1 MAKSVINLVR
11 ELGVKSTA
19 EVLELLR
26 QVGVNTEAEG
36 FGVMSKIDDETV
48 AKLHTLQTGAAPP
61 KPASAKR
68 QPRAT
73 STVTGETPAA
83 AAAAPP
89 AKKRAAR
96 DFFGAK
102 KAPPVPLE
110 VIAEEKE
117 AEAKPEPRPAPPAE
131 AHPRPRPA
139 VAAKSTA
146 PQPTAHAAPAAAPHA
161 SAGAPAHA
169 AAEAPKVK
177 KPPAGK
183 LDLSAGPRIISMPDP
198 EEARRL
204 RVQREQ
210 PQSPAG
216 TTTPAS
222 PGSALK
228 RKKGPV
234 KLVQVEERRKEAE
247 AAGRRKKIKE
257 IGGAPDDET
266 RVRSK
271 KRVFKVAG
279 MHAEAQAVVPH
290 IKIPGTMSLRDVA
303 KASGV
308 KVAELVKFLMR
319 DLGVLA
325 NINYVASV
333 EEIQLVAENFG
344 IQYTVALESEP
355 ESELEQFQHVE
366 REDLVARPPVVTVM
380 GHVDHGKTKLLDAI
394 RTTNV
399 VAGEAG
405 GITQHIGAYQVEKK
419 GKHVTFIDTPG
430 HEAFTAMRARGSQV
444 TDLVILVVAADD
456 GVMPQTVEAIN
467 HAKAAQVPIIVAV
480 NKVDKLDANPDRV
493 KTQLAEYGLV
503 PEEWGGDTVFV
514 NVSALRG
521 DNIDEL
527 LEMVLLTTEL
537 IDPRSDPKAPP
548 FGVVI
553 ESKVDIGI
561 GVVATVLVQQGTLR
575 RGQFILSGTHVGRI
589 KRMEN
594 DRGEEMSI
602 ATPSMPVRIIGF
614 SEPPENGDK
623 VYAFM
628 TKKQGQAIADQ
639 RLADVRQKATSVTS
653 GRMSLEA
660 FFSKAAAGEIQDLNL
675 VVKGDVGGS
684 VEALCDA
691 LAKLEVAGIKC
702 TVLSNGVGQV
712 NETDVNLAAASG
724 AVIIGFH
731 VGVAS
736 TAKQKAER
744 EHVDI
749 RLYDIIYKVT
759 EDIELAMKGLL
770 APEFEEHALGR
781 VELRKIY
788 KSDRNGTVAGAYVL
802 DGVARRGARFRLRR
816 AGQLLHENGQ
826 LSSLKRF
833 KDDVREV
840 ASGFE
845 CGLLVDAGSVTAE
858 EGDIIE
864 LYEIVEKP
872 RL

>member
-26 QVGVNTEAEG
+26 QVGVDTEAEG
-36 FGVMSKIDDETV
+36 FGVMSKVDDETV
-48 AKLHTLQTGAAPP
+48 AKLHTLQNLAPPVAAPAP
-61 KPASAKR
+61 KPA
-68 QPRAT
+68 
-73 STVTGETPAA
+73 PAA
-83 AAAAPP
+83 KPPRKSVSMAEETEADSGAKAP
-89 AKKRAAR
+89 KRVTR
-96 DFFGAK
+96 DFFGTR
-102 KAPPVPLE
+102 KAPVAPPPS
-110 VIAEEKE
+110 KE
-117 AEAKPEPRPAPPAE
+117 DEPEPAPAVE
-131 AHPRPRPA
+131 KPRPRPA
-139 VAAKSTA
+139 TTVKST
-146 PQPTAHAAPAAAPHA
+146 QPAVTAQTSAAPAAAH
-161 SAGAPAHA
+161 APAQA
-169 AAEAPKVK
+169 TASVTRAPKP
-177 KPPAGK
+177 PPAGK
-183 LDLSAGPRIISMPDP
+183 LDLSSGPRIISMPDP

-210 PQSPAG
+210 PQQA
-216 TTTPAS
+216 TTTTAA
-222 PGSALK
+222 PGSAAALK

-234 KLVQVEERRKEAE
+234 KPVTVEERKKDTE

-257 IGGAPDDET
+257 IGGALDDEM

-279 MHAEAQAVVPH
+279 VHLDAGPAVVPH
-290 IKIPGTMSLRDVA
+290 IKIGGSMNLRDVA
-303 KASGV
+303 KAAGV
-308 KVAELVKFLMR
+308 KVAEIVKFLMR
-319 DLGVLA
+319 ELGILS
-325 NINYVASV
+325 NINYSASV
-333 EEIQLVAENFG
+333 EEIQLIAENFG
-344 IQYTVALESEP
+344 IQYTVSLDSEP
-355 ESELEQFQHVE
+355 ESELEQFEHVAH
-366 REDLVARPPVVTVM
+366 EDLVARPPVVTVM

-419 GKHVTFIDTPG
+419 GKHITFIDTPG

-456 GVMPQTVEAIN
+456 GVMPQTIEAIN
-467 HAKAAQVPIIVAV
+467 HAKAAQVPLIVAV
-480 NKVDKLDANPDRV
+480 NKIDKADANPDRV

-514 NVSALRG
+514 NVSALKG
-521 DNIDEL
+521 ENIDEL
-527 LEMVLLTTEL
+527 LEMILLSAEL
-537 IDPRSDPKAPP
+537 IDPRSDPKSPP

-561 GVVATVLVQQGTLR
+561 GVVATVLTQQGTMR

-594 DRGEEMSI
+594 DRGEEVDI

-623 VYAFM
+623 VYSFV
-628 TKKQGQAIADQ
+628 TKKQAQAIADQ
-639 RLADVRQKATSVTS
+639 RMAEQRQKATAGAS
-653 GRMSLEA
+653 GKMSLEA
-660 FFSKAAAGEIQDLNL
+660 FFSKAAAGETKDLNL
-675 VVKGDVGGS
+675 VVKADVGGS
-684 VEALCDA
+684 TEALCDA
-691 LAKLEVAGIKC
+691 LAKLEVEGIKC
-702 TVLSNGVGQV
+702 NIIASGVGQV
-712 NETDVNLAAASG
+712 NESDVNLAAASG
-724 AVIIGFH
+724 AVIIGFS

-736 TAKQKAER
+736 TAKWKAER

-749 RLYDIIYKVT
+749 RTYDIIYKVT

-770 APEFEEHALGR
+770 APQFEERALGR
-781 VELRKIY
+781 VEIRAIFKT
-788 KSDRNGTVAGAYVL
+788 SREGSVAGGYVL
-802 DGVARRGARFRLRR
+802 DGVARRGAKFRLRR
-816 AGQLLHENGQ
+816 GTQLMHENGH
-826 LSSLKRF
+826 LNSLKRF

-845 CGLLVDAGSVTAE
+845 CGLLVDAGDATPQ
-858 EGDIIE
+858 EGDILE
-864 LYEIVEKP
+864 LYEVVEKA